1 MNRNVESHFSMLP
14 SADIQ
19 RSRFDRSQDHKFT
32 FNTGD
37 IIPFFWD
44 EILPG
49 DTYDVTTSKVVRM
62 QTLLAPVMD
71 NLYLDT
77 YWFFV
82 PNRLLWSH
90 WVNLMGENTDSAWIP
105 EVEYS
110 VPQILLQDS
119 YGFGAEEGDGAVKT
133 GDILDYLGVPV
144 NVSSTGQVGKAAF
157 CPEVNALPLR
167 AYQKVYEDWF
177 RDENIVDP
185 LNFQTG
191 DNNYYY
197 YQDSYVPHKPLKAA
211 KYHDYFTSGLP
222 SPQKGPPVK
231 VPTSFLNAVDIGG
244 TAYDIGWPVS
254 TLSQSHSDFYNIN
267 TESSLYPLH
276 WRTVA
281 GADVTSPYTASGT
294 VRNAADDGSVGS
306 FVRSSNTVGSGMIY
320 PDNLYAHPATND
332 VSGLFVDIS
341 DLRYAFQLQKL
352 YERDARSGSRY
363 IECIKAH
370 FSITSPDARLQRSE
384 YLGGNR
390 IAINIH
396 QVTNQSQAEN
406 DFLGDL
412 GAMSLT
418 TDKHSDFSKSF
429 VEHGILLGLCVAR
442 YDHTYTQGLE
452 RQFSRK
458 TRFDY
463 YWPVFANLSETD
475 IKKKEIYLS
484 ATDADEQAFAF
495 QERWAEY
502 RYKPNRCSGE
512 MRPGID
518 NTLDIWHF
526 ADYYEQAPSLSQE
539 WIEEDKTNVDRTLAV
554 TSALSNQFFADIY
567 TKCFATRP
575 MPLYSIPGLVD
586 HH

>member
-32 FNTGD
+32 FNVGE

-49 DTYDVTTSKVVRM
+49 DSYDITTSKVIRM
-62 QTLLAPVMD
+62 QTLLAPVLD

-77 YWFFV
+77 YFFFV

-90 WVNLMGENTDSAWIP
+90 WVNLMGENSDSAWIP
-105 EVEYS
+105 QVEYS

-119 YGFGAEEGDGAVKT
+119 YGLGAVEGDGAVKT
-133 GDILDYLGVPV
+133 GDVLDYLGVPV
-144 NVSSTGQVGKAAF
+144 GVSSAGQVGKATY

-177 RDENIVDP
+177 RDENIIDP
-185 LNFQTG
+185 VNFQTG

-197 YQDSYVPHKPLKAA
+197 YQDSYVRQKPYKAA
-211 KYHDYFTSGLP
+211 KYHDYFTSALP
-222 SPQKGPPVK
+222 SAQKGPAVK
-231 VPTSFLNAVDIGG
+231 IPTSFQSFISYGG
-244 TAYDIGWPVS
+244 SVIESPGWSV
-254 TLSQSHSDFYNIN
+254 
-267 TESSLYPLH
+267 
-276 WRTVA
+276 
-281 GADVTSPYTASGT
+281 VTPSGDASGMENGT
-294 VRNAADDGSVGS
+294 IGSRDPLVWKKTDGSSVTNKYTRAVTGPVVGLT
-306 FVRSSNTVGSGMIY
+306 NLTDTGDNIY
-320 PDNLYAHPATND
+320 PANLFASPASND
-332 VSGLFVDIS
+332 VSGLFVDVN

-352 YERDARSGSRY
+352 YERDARGGSRY
-363 IECIKAH
+363 IELIRSH
-370 FSITSPDARLQRSE
+370 FSVTSPDARLQRSE

-396 QVTNQSQAEN
+396 QVTNQSQSESE
-406 DFLGDL
+406 FLGDL

-418 TDKHSDFSKSF
+418 TDKHSDMSKSF
-429 VEHGILLGLCVAR
+429 VEHGILLGVCVAR

-463 YWPVFANLSETD
+463 YWPVFANLGETD
-475 IKKKEIYLS
+475 SKKKEIFL
-484 ATDADEQAFAF
+484 AADSSDEAPFGF

-512 MRPGID
+512 MRPGIS
-518 NTLDIWHF
+518 NTLDVWHF
-526 ADYYEQAPSLSQE
+526 ADYYESVPSLSQD

-554 TSALSNQFFADIY
+554 TSAVSNQMFADIY
-567 TKCFATRP
+567 VKCFATRP

>member
-49 DTYDVTTSKVVRM
+49 DSYDVTTSKVVRM

-105 EVEYS
+105 EIEYS

-119 YGFGAEEGDGAVKT
+119 YGEAAVEGDGAVKT

-144 NVSSTGQVGKAAF
+144 NVSSTGQVGKAEF

-191 DNNYYY
+191 DTNYYY

-211 KYHDYFTSGLP
+211 KYHDYFTSALP
-222 SPQKGPPVK
+222 SAQKGPPVT
-231 VPTSFLNAVDIGG
+231 VPTSFNPLVSVGG

-254 TLSQSHSDFYNIN
+254 TLSSADGATDFFNVN
-267 TESSLYPLH
+267 SAGETVFPLH
-276 WRTVA
+276 WRNIN
-281 GADVTSPYTASGT
+281 GGSLSNPYTNTSQVTDNSSNIKT
-294 VRNAADDGSVGS
+294 VFSRDATGSV
-306 FVRSSNTVGSGMIY
+306 Y
-320 PDNLYAHPATND
+320 PDNLFARPAFND
-332 VSGLFVDIS
+332 VSGRFVDIS

-370 FSITSPDARLQRSE
+370 FSVTSPDARLQRSE

-442 YDHTYTQGLE
+442 YDHTYTQGLN

-458 TRFDY
+458 SRFDY

-475 IKKKEIYLS
+475 IKKKEIFLS
-484 ATDADEQAFAF
+484 ASETDEKAFGF

-502 RYKPNRCSGE
+502 RYKPNMCSSE

-526 ADYYEQAPSLSQE
+526 ADYYETAPSLSQE

-554 TSALSNQFFADIY
+554 SSELSNQFFADIY

>member
-32 FNTGD
+32 FDTGQL
-37 IIPFFWD
+37 IPFFWD

-49 DTYDVTTSKVVRM
+49 DSYDVTTSKVVRM

-82 PNRLLWSH
+82 PNRLLWTH
-90 WVNLMGENTDSAWIP
+90 WINLMGENTDSAWIP
-105 EVEYS
+105 EIEYS

-144 NVSSTGQVGKAAF
+144 NVSAAGQVGKAEF

-191 DNNYYY
+191 DTNYYY

-211 KYHDYFTSGLP
+211 KYHDYFTSALP
-222 SPQKGPPVK
+222 SAQKGPPVK
-231 VPTSFLNAVDIGG
+231 VPTSFLNGVDVGG
-244 TAYDIGWPVS
+244 TIYNIGWPVS
-254 TLSQSHSDFYNIN
+254 TLSQSHSDLYNIN
-267 TESSLYPLH
+267 SDGDDVYPLH
-276 WRTVA
+276 WRLGA
-281 GADVTSPYTASGT
+281 GDTITNPYTGRSNVTTNGGST
-294 VRNAADDGSVGS
+294 VVALNGQAVLTNG
-306 FVRSSNTVGSGMIY
+306 IY
-320 PDNLYAHPATND
+320 PDNLFAMPATND

-396 QVTNQSQAEN
+396 QVTNQTQAEN

-442 YDHTYTQGLE
+442 YDHTYTQGLN

-458 TRFDY
+458 SRFDY

-475 IKKKEIYLS
+475 IKKKEIFLS
-484 ATDADEQAFAF
+484 ASETDEKAFGF

-502 RYKPNRCSGE
+502 RYKPNMCSSE

-526 ADYYEQAPSLSQE
+526 ADYYETAPSLSQE

-554 TSALSNQFFADIY
+554 SSELANQFFADIY